1 VSSAYIATRG
11 PWSNPWQS
19 AGACAGSLGG
29 EARIDNNCSTAM
41 PAPATPLHPLPTI
54 TPAAPAPRAS
64 LDGGPRRQ
72 DLWYG
77 SPVRLLL
84 VLALLLASTACRAP
98 LIQSLPL
105 QWRDV
110 DGARPSPSVSLALQ
124 SVPISL
130 GVRDVRA
137 DPTVVGTD
145 VDTGHV
151 VQTPDNVAQFTST
164 AMGELMRAA
173 GARLDEPPLAAVEID
188 LTEFNCDE
196 AGKFNAAVGFR
207 AILRRGEEEVWTKG
221 FRGTASTW
229 GKTHNP
235 DNFNKALSNA
245 LDEATESL
253 LQDEDFA
260 NALMQ
265 SVQAPLPPPPAAPP
279 APPSQAPAGQ

>member
-1 VSSAYIATRG
+1 
-11 PWSNPWQS
+11 
-19 AGACAGSLGG
+19 
-29 EARIDNNCSTAM
+29 M
-41 PAPATPLHPLPTI
+41 PSPSRPMHRLPPTTATP
-54 TPAAPAPRAS
+54 
-64 LDGGPRRQ
+64 GGPLGSPRDRGQ
-72 DLWYG
+72 IRWDLWYG

-84 VLALLLASTACRAP
+84 VLALALAATACRAP

-110 DGARPSPSVSLALQ
+110 DGARPSPSVALALQ
-124 SVPISL
+124 SVPISI
-130 GVRDVRA
+130 GVRDVRE
-137 DPTVVGTD
+137 DPTVVGSD

-164 AMGELMRAA
+164 AMGELLRAA
-173 GARLDEPPLAAVEID
+173 GARFDEPPLAAVEID
-188 LTEFNCDE
+188 LTEFHCDE

-207 AILRRGEEEVWTKG
+207 AIIRVGDQEVWSKG

-235 DNFNKALSNA
+235 DNFNKSLSNA

-260 NALMQ
+260 NALME
-265 SVQAPLPPPPAAPP
+265 SVQQPLPEPPPAPPP
-279 APPSQAPAGQ
+279 APPSTVQ